1 MDNKEKP
8 LTDFIEKVYKKHS
21 LWTGKES
28 PTREDMKTADEII
41 RQPKYASLKNLVLI
55 CQAMDEHASQYK
67 SLEKEEEFIRLKE
80 ENNELTLS
88 LQVANQGLD
97 ILYGVLE
104 RIKHEV
110 DCNENMEFTSKLIDE
125 TLSVK
130 EQ

>member
-1 MDNKEKP
+1 
-8 LTDFIEKVYKKHS
+8 
-21 LWTGKES
+21 
-28 PTREDMKTADEII
+28 MKTLDEIKNEVAVSKGYKNWNI
-41 RQPKYASLKNLVLI
+41 MFNSWRASDSISLTEWTDRCFEVAELY
-55 CQAMDEHASQYK
+55 ASQYK